1 MTAVEKRR
9 TNALMNQYRKAIS
22 EPSTFAM
29 YSLDPNDIG
38 IWYIKLFDIGG
49 DRDEFVGGE
58 YLVKITAPPEF
69 PMKPP
74 HFEMLTP
81 NGVYGINCKVCIS
94 IGEYHANSYRATLGI
109 AGFVQQ
115 LMSGLVGWET
125 LGGGIN
131 IVKSTVTEK
140 KKLAADSRGYNAMN
154 NKVVDDLIK
163 ASYAEYSKNWAVTTS
178 TNTTTSVSPV
188 TSVNTTNPTTSV
200 NPVTSTNPT
209 TSVITELVAKLDIN
223 V

>member
-9 TNALMNQYRKAIS
+9 TNALMNQYRKAIG

-29 YSLDPNDIG
+29 YSMDPNDIG
-38 IWYIKLFDIGG
+38 TWYIKLFDIGG
-49 DRDEFVGGE
+49 DKDEFVGGE
-58 YLVKITAPPEF
+58 YLVKITAPSEF

-94 IGEYHANSYRATLGI
+94 IGEYHASSYRATLGI
-109 AGFVQQ
+109 TGFVQQ

-131 IVKSTVTEK
+131 IIKSTVAEK
-140 KKLAADSRGYNAMN
+140 KKLAESSREYNAKN
-154 NKVVDDLIK
+154 NKEIDDLIK
-163 ASYAEYSKNWAVTTS
+163 ASYAEYSKNWTPVLTT
-178 TNTTTSVSPV
+178 TVTTTS
-188 TSVNTTNPTTSV
+188 
-200 NPVTSTNPT
+200 STNEAT
-209 TSVITELVAKLDIN
+209 TQITESVAKLDIN

>member
-1 MTAVEKRR
+1 
-9 TNALMNQYRKAIS
+9 MNQYRKAIG

-29 YSLDPNDIG
+29 YSMDPNDIG
-38 IWYIKLFDIGG
+38 TWYIKLFDIGG
-49 DRDEFVGGE
+49 DKDEFVGGE
-58 YLVKITAPPEF
+58 YLVKITAPSEF

-94 IGEYHANSYRATLGI
+94 IGEYHASSYRATLGI
-109 AGFVQQ
+109 TGFVQQ

-131 IVKSTVTEK
+131 IIKSTVAEK
-140 KKLAADSRGYNAMN
+140 KKLAESSREYNAKN
-154 NKVVDDLIK
+154 NKEIDDLIK
-163 ASYAEYSKNWAVTTS
+163 ASYAEYSKNWTPVLTT
-178 TNTTTSVSPV
+178 TVTTTS
-188 TSVNTTNPTTSV
+188 
-200 NPVTSTNPT
+200 STNEAT
-209 TSVITELVAKLDIN
+209 TQITESVAKLDIN